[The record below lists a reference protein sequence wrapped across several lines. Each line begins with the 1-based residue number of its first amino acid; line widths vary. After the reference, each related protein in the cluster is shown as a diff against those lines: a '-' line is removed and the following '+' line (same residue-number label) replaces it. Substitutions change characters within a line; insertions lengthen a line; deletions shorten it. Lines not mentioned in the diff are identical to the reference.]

1 MKPIATLPDSSLTFH
16 ATDAENAVAANPRNP
31 KAAQYLAEM
40 HACERELLRRATIRA
55 RRAKVRTV
63 TDPLTAPIRSRH
75 WHRNRPAFYR
85 TEARD
90 AAFSLAFLTH
100 CTPKQ

>member
-1 MKPIATLPDSSLTFH
+1 MKPLATLTDSSLRFH
-16 ATDAENAVAANPRNP
+16 ASDAEAAISANPRNP

-40 HACERELLRRATIRA
+40 HACERELLRRATVRS
-55 RRAKVRTV
+55 RRRTV
-63 TDPLTAPIRSRH
+63 RALFDPLTVPVRCRWRH
-75 WHRNRPAFYR
+75 HSASNKAI
-85 TEARD
+85 ARD